1 MSALTRFVLRH
12 RLLVALFWAAVTAA
26 AVVSL
31 PSATG
36 ALSQHASL
44 PGHAGYRTSQQI
56 EQAYGNG
63 GLAAPLVPV
72 VTLRP
77 GTTVDSPGV
86 RDELSGV
93 FARIQAAAPSARVVS
108 YPATGDRSL
117 VSTDGRTVFGLV
129 YIPSVHG
136 DTDDASDG
144 AVTNVVAASAVAGA
158 RMHLTGLD
166 ALQSDAGGGGH
177 GVLAETIIGGV
188 GALVILALVF
198 ASFVA
203 LLPLVVAIVSI
214 VTTLLLIWALTTVT
228 DVSIIVEFL
237 VSLIGLGVAIDYSLL
252 IVTRWREIGRAHV

>member
-77 GTTVDSPGV
+77 GTTVDSPGGPIPALFPPHNIAGV
-86 RDELSGV
+86 SPRMGRVPFLGEHTSAIRAELSG
-93 FARIQAAAPSARVVS
+93 R
-108 YPATGDRSL
+108 
-117 VSTDGRTVFGLV
+117 
-129 YIPSVHG
+129 
-136 DTDDASDG
+136 
-144 AVTNVVAASAVAGA
+144 
-158 RMHLTGLD
+158 
-166 ALQSDAGGGGH
+166 
-177 GVLAETIIGGV
+177 
-188 GALVILALVF
+188 
-198 ASFVA
+198 
-203 LLPLVVAIVSI
+203 
-214 VTTLLLIWALTTVT
+214 
-228 DVSIIVEFL
+228 
-237 VSLIGLGVAIDYSLL
+237 
-252 IVTRWREIGRAHV
+252 